1 MAHQL
6 QERYS
11 KLIDAKMR
19 ASIVT
24 KENTIFNSKHE
35 GDPKAGTVKIPVREL
50 EVKVTD
56 YDKANGIALE
66 QGSTKYIA
74 LPIDKD
80 KAVNELIDGF
90 DAEAVPDGIVAERL
104 DSAGY
109 SLGLQ
114 VDKDSIAELEK
125 TNTVMTNVTPLTKST
140 IYEEFVAARTQ
151 LSKNNVPLSNR
162 WAIVSADTYA
172 LMLKAPEFINARD
185 LPEDVVANGAIG
197 RIAGFTIYESNNLAD
212 TTEFIAGHPDWCH
225 RVEEWQVPV
234 KLVSLEQSGKYIGAS
249 AVQGRKVYGLKVS
262 NAKAVVLKR
271 NKAVEAAE

>member
-24 KENTIFNSKHE
+24 KENTIFNNKHE

-66 QGSTKYIA
+66 QGSTKYLA

-197 RIAGFTIYESNNLAD
+197 RIAGFTIYESNNLVD